1 MRDEKRPKIKGE
13 GRRLESFDSN
23 GTKKGDLIS
32 LRLSTRDILLNR
44 ILDECI
50 SLTRLSEIRL
60 GVEERKREREKGV
73 SQRDNKSVL
82 SPATMGLDWTGGGK
96 EGFKPRPTYALF
108 LSQMDRARRSG

>member
-1 MRDEKRPKIKGE
+1 M
-13 GRRLESFDSN
+13 ESFDSN

-73 SQRDNKSVL
+73 SQRDINL
-82 SPATMGLDWTGGGK
+82 CLAQRQWAWTGPGEGK
-96 EGFKPRPTYALF
+96 KG
-108 LSQMDRARRSG
+108 LSRVLLTLSSSLK